1 MQSLKLCSL
10 FICLIFSSVSYALEL
25 PSTRTLLTVSGLISN
40 TNQDSDAI
48 FDRYMLDQL
57 PRDSISTHTPWNE
70 GKHTY
75 SGFKAEAFF
84 DLLGIEGENL
94 SLIAL
99 NDYMIEIPVQ
109 DFTKTGA
116 IFATHMD
123 GVPMTVRNKGPVMII
138 YPFDDQPK
146 LKNESYY
153 GKSIW
158 QVNQIVV
165 KK

>member
-1 MQSLKLCSL
+1 MQSLKIC
-10 FICLIFSSVSYALEL
+10 FIFISLIFSSASFSLEL

-40 TNQDSDAI
+40 TNQDSNAL

-57 PRDSISTHTPWNE
+57 PRVSITTHTPWNE

-75 SGFKAEAFF
+75 TGFKAKEFF
-84 DLLGIEGENL
+84 KLLGVEGESL

-99 NDYMIEIPVQ
+99 NDYMIDIPIQ
-109 DFTKTGA
+109 DFTEVGA

-123 GVPMTVRNKGPVMII
+123 GVPMTVRNKGPIMII
-138 YPFDDQPK
+138 YPFDDKPE

-158 QVNQIVV
+158 QINQIVINQ
-165 KK
+165 

>member
-1 MQSLKLCSL
+1 MQSLKFCLI
-10 FICLIFSSVSYALEL
+10 FISLIFSSVSYSLEL
-25 PSTRTLLTVSGLISN
+25 PTTRTLLTVSGLISN
-40 TNQDSDAI
+40 TNQDSDAL

-57 PRDSISTHTPWNE
+57 PRDTISTHTPWNE

-75 SGFKAEAFF
+75 TGFQAEEFF
-84 DLLGIEGENL
+84 ELLGIEGENL
-94 SLIAL
+94 RIIAM
-99 NDYMIEIPVQ
+99 NDYMIDIPVQ
-109 DFTKTGA
+109 DFIEVGA

-123 GVPMTVRNKGPVMII
+123 GVPMTVRNKGPIMII
-138 YPFDDQPK
+138 YPFDEKPE

-165 KK
+165 NQ

>member
-1 MQSLKLCSL
+1 MQSLKFCLI
-10 FICLIFSSVSYALEL
+10 FISLIFSSVPYSLEL

-40 TNQDSDAI
+40 TNKDSNAI

-57 PRDSISTHTPWNE
+57 PRSSISTHTPWNE

-75 SGFKAEAFF
+75 TGFNAQEFF
-84 DLLGIEGENL
+84 DLLGVEGENL

-99 NDYMIEIPVQ
+99 NDYMIDIPVK
-109 DFTKTGA
+109 DFTEVGA

-123 GVPMTVRNKGPVMII
+123 GVPMTVRNKGPIMIV
-138 YPFDDQPK
+138 YPFDDKPK

-165 KK
+165 NQ